1 MEGWLMET
9 KIATLVMFAM
19 TAGMTAIALL
29 LVMHHD
35 LGLSR
40 VTIRIDALLSAAMT
54 GSVLVVAL
62 LNFPATK

>member
-1 MEGWLMET
+1 
-9 KIATLVMFAM
+9 
-19 TAGMTAIALL
+19 
-29 LVMHHD
+29 VMHHD